1 MAMLKRTISIVRTGR
16 GLSYRSL
23 SSGNHVDKLGMVKA
37 LEAINVPST
46 QAEALTGAIT
56 SGLESVVEKVKADI
70 AKSEATLLF
79 QTFEYQS
86 TSVAEE
92 VRKMRADINKVRADI
107 ATMQAEKRCDHD
119 IHVNKVEMGFNELK
133 AEFETTKYEAV
144 KYAAYTLVAVA
155 AVGSSMLFVM
165 IW

>member
-56 SGLESVVEKVKADI
+56 SGLESVVEK
-70 AKSEATLLF
+70 
-79 QTFEYQS
+79 EYQS

-92 VRKMRADINKVRADI
+92 VRKMRADINK
-107 ATMQAEKRCDHD
+107 
-119 IHVNKVEMGFNELK
+119 GFNELK

>member
-70 AKSEATLLF
+70 AKSE
-79 QTFEYQS
+79 EYQS

>member
-46 QAEALTGAIT
+46 QAEALTGTIT

-92 VRKMRADINKVRADI
+92 
-107 ATMQAEKRCDHD
+107 
-119 IHVNKVEMGFNELK
+119 GFNELK

>member
-70 AKSEATLLF
+70 AKSE
-79 QTFEYQS
+79 EYQS

-92 VRKMRADINKVRADI
+92 VRKMRADINKMRADI

>member
-56 SGLESVVEKVKADI
+56 SGFESVMGKVKADI
-70 AKSEATLLF
+70 AKSEAILLF
-79 QTFEYQS
+79 QTF
-86 TSVAEE
+86 
-92 VRKMRADINKVRADI
+92 
-107 ATMQAEKRCDHD
+107 
-119 IHVNKVEMGFNELK
+119 VN
-133 AEFETTKYEAV
+133 Y
-144 KYAAYTLVAVA
+144 
-155 AVGSSMLFVM
+155 
-165 IW
+165 